1 MIYNINN
8 ILEEKMS
15 STILPKDFDINK
27 VTYEPF
33 TSIKGTT
40 HGKNDKKQIFIK
52 YAGNLLR
59 FQTPFAIAPFGVAKS
74 YEGEDWVLDIDLD
87 RLDIESI
94 EGSSD
99 FKQDV
104 MITKLRDFKNML
116 SQLDKKNIEHIVSQ
130 YSVIFPGKTVKDVQG
145 VSEDNYNHTI
155 KRPTKEENKGKY
167 SDVFRSKLQQP
178 YFNEKTGKKSFTVYG
193 RDKKEIEWYNKDGC
207 TIAYQAPWTHK
218 KMLVQAIV
226 CCTGMWLVN
235 GKLSCGFKVEQIQV
249 RKPIETGGFAFKNND
264 EELVENV
271 PEVVQEVVPVV
282 QEVVPVVVPTVAPVE
297 VEHLI
302 EDDDEEYEDEQ

>member
-1 MIYNINN
+1 MIYNIYD

-15 STILPKDFDINK
+15 STVLPKDFDINK

-33 TSIKGTT
+33 SSIKGTN
-40 HGKNDKKQIFIK
+40 GKNDKKQIFIK

-74 YEGEDWVLDIDLD
+74 YEGEDWVLDLDLD
-87 RLDIESI
+87 KLDIGTI
-94 EGSSD
+94 DGASD

-104 MITKLRDFKNML
+104 MTTKLKDFKNML
-116 SQLDKKNIEHIVSQ
+116 SQLDKKNIENITSQ
-130 YSVIFPGKTVKDVQG
+130 YSAIFPGEEVPDEKNIKKY
-145 VSEDNYNHTI
+145 NYNPVI
-155 KRPTKEENKGKY
+155 KRPSKEENKGKY

-178 YFNEKTGKKSFTVYG
+178 YYNEKTGKKSFTVYG

-235 GKLSCGFKVEQIQV
+235 GKLSCGFKVEQLQV
-249 RKPIETGGFAFKNND
+249 RKPIETGGFAFKDND
-264 EELVENV
+264 EELVETV
-271 PEVVQEVVPVV
+271 TETVQEVA
-282 QEVVPVVVPTVAPVE
+282 PVVVSAVVPVE
-297 VEHLI
+297 VEQLV
-302 EDDDEEYEDEQ
+302 EDEEDEEYEDEQ

>member
-1 MIYNINN
+1 MIYNING

-33 TSIKGTT
+33 TSIKGTN
-40 HGKNDKKQIFIK
+40 GKNDKKQIFIK

-87 RLDIESI
+87 KLDIESI

-104 MITKLRDFKNML
+104 MTTKLKDFKNML

-130 YSVIFPGKTVKDVQG
+130 YSVIFPGKTVKDAQG

-193 RDKKEIEWYNKDGC
+193 RDKKEIEWFNKDGC

-235 GKLSCGFKVEQIQV
+235 GKLSCGFKVEQLQV

-271 PEVVQEVVPVV
+271 PKVVQEVAPVV
-282 QEVVPVVVPTVAPVE
+282 QESTPVVVSTVAPVE
-297 VEHLI
+297 VEHLV
-302 EDDDEEYEDEQ
+302 EDEDEEYEDE